1 MMILSRLPIQHGGA
15 TRSSIILRSMKRRF
29 ANSTNKG
36 CAGEA
41 LRHSPFQDC
50 ALCALKDGQET
61 EATGFSN
68 RAIYVEN
75 SAGNPMFTGVVQAGD
90 NSFIKL
96 DDPKCDIAEPV
107 GHEMDIT
114 ELAAEWIHYGVD
126 DQFAKVRHD
135 LDRRL
140 VDFAN
145 YTYERVQ
152 NELTLAD
159 GSYAVD
165 TVDFDLMLPFPTL
178 YEYPYENPFDPNLR
192 KSVRSLDAA
201 MLLSRGK
208 RELFW
213 TTVMGV
219 CGWQN
224 YG

>member
-1 MMILSRLPIQHGGA
+1 
-15 TRSSIILRSMKRRF
+15 
-29 ANSTNKG
+29 
-36 CAGEA
+36 
-41 LRHSPFQDC
+41 
-50 ALCALKDGQET
+50 
-61 EATGFSN
+61 
-68 RAIYVEN
+68 
-75 SAGNPMFTGVVQAGD
+75 
-90 NSFIKL
+90 
-96 DDPKCDIAEPV
+96 
-107 GHEMDIT
+107 MDIT
-114 ELAAEWIHYGVD
+114 ELAAEWFHYGVD

-145 YTYERVQ
+145 HPYERVQ

-165 TVDFDLMLPFPTL
+165 TVDFDLMFPFPTL
-178 YEYPYENPFDPNLR
+178 YEYPYENPFDPILR

-219 CGWQN
+219 SADGKITAESKANVPSLKIKEFDILAFPVTRVLFLKKGPNWKK
-224 YG
+224 GELKKKGPR